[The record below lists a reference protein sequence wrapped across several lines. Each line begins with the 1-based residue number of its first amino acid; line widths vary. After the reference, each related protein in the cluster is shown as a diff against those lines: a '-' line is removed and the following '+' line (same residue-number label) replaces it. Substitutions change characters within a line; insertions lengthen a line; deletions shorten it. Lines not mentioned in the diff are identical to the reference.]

1 VHENEKVS
9 HEDRLYGFY
18 QYLREPLESPRRPL
32 QRLSGAS
39 EEVFKLCSLS
49 ALNRPWWHD
58 THIQASTVP
67 QTVYRVGQSTAQRL

>member
-9 HEDRLYGFY
+9 HEDRLYGFTSTS
-18 QYLREPLESPRRPL
+18 ESLESPRRPL